1 MRHVA
6 MVVLACSVMAARE
19 ATAQQPGRQHGD
31 SSAMQPPMDRGMIAQ
46 MQEADARLDRLVT
59 EMNRSSGSK
68 KVEAMAAVIN
78 EMVMQRKQMRKH
90 MMQMMEMRG
99 QSGDGQKSHPGRM
112 MDRGASDS
120 GGPRPLTPD
129 TGHTQH
135 HDTTP

>member
-6 MVVLACSVMAARE
+6 MVVLACSVMATRE

-31 SSAMQPPMDRGMIAQ
+31 SSSMQAPMDRKMMAQ

-90 MMQMMEMRG
+90 MMQMMEQRG
-99 QSGDGQKSHPGRM
+99 KSTEGQKS
-112 MDRGASDS
+112 
-120 GGPRPLTPD
+120 
-129 TGHTQH
+129 QH
-135 HDTTP
+135 HDTNP